1 MRFVGMDELKSGM
14 RLARPIYNK
23 KGVLLF
29 ERDSKLT
36 GQAID
41 SIRNF
46 GLLGVYILEPTEP
59 LPPMSEDDLEFER
72 FQIMSGFSIQDEL
85 EKILSTGKQ
94 SRLQSIVAMIVKK
107 YGHLD
112 SKINFYQ
119 NLRSKDDFV
128 SRHSLNVAILCTMIT
143 HVMNVRLEEQ
153 QQTVLA
159 AIVHDLGKLKVP
171 DEILYSVQPSEDRND
186 RIYLEQT
193 KYLDV
198 IERALGDGLAIRR
211 ICMQALRAEYEFSK
225 GTMSITGS
233 KLVTGAKILLV
244 ANRYDELTGM
254 NLQGNSESEI
264 AAIRLFNNHPEI
276 YDPVVVDAL
285 VRSVNILFPGVS
297 VELSTGDKALV
308 LSENCEEILKPTV
321 LCFSDNSILDLAL
334 AINSDI
340 KIIDVMKTMDNR
352 YIMDTETVKRVGH

>member
-1 MRFVGMDELKSGM
+1 MKFVGMDELRVGM

-59 LPPMSEDDLEFER
+59 PPPMSEDDLEFER

-85 EKILSTGKQ
+85 EKILSTGRQ

-112 SKINFYQ
+112 NKINFYQ

-153 QQTVLA
+153 HQTVMA

-171 DEILYSVQPSEDRND
+171 DEILYAAQPSGDRND

-193 KYLDV
+193 KYMDV
-198 IERALGDGLAIRR
+198 IERAMGDGMAIRR

-225 GTMSITGS
+225 GALSITGS

-254 NLQGNSESEI
+254 NLQGTSESEI
-264 AAIRLFNNHPEI
+264 SAIRLFNNHPEI

-285 VRSVNILFPGVS
+285 IRSVNILFPGVS

-308 LSENCEEILKPTV
+308 LSENREEILKPTV
-321 LCFSDNSILDLAL
+321 LCFSDNSILDLSL

-352 YIMDTETVKRVGH
+352 YIMDTETVKRVGN